1 MLILALDT
9 TTDLCSVALIRGA
22 EVLAREFDT
31 GAAAAVPDT
40 ARLSPQSRLSNSQVL
55 LPMIDGLLAE
65 AGVRLAALDAI
76 AFGSGPGSFTGLRVA
91 CGVAQGLAFGID
103 RPLLPV
109 GSLESMALACGEPRV
124 IACLD
129 ARMGEI
135 YFAAFERAADAA
147 IDPATS
153 HATSHATDAPTGR
166 PHCLIEAAVAQPAA
180 VCLPRG
186 AGWIGCGNGFA
197 VYADALQMRIEE
209 LCRLDASIK
218 PLAGLRPDVRPH
230 AYQVAQLAAIAF
242 AAGEAI
248 APDLAAP
255 RYVRN
260 KVALDATEQAAQRS
274 AVALALAGVR

>member
-76 AFGSGPGSFTGLRVA
+76 AFGAGPGSFTGLRVA

-135 YFAAFERAADAA
+135 YFAAFERAAV
-147 IDPATS
+147 PV
-153 HATSHATDAPTGR
+153 TDLATGR
-166 PHCLIEAAVAQPAA
+166 AHCLIEARVAQPGA
-180 VCLPRG
+180 VCLPPG
-186 AGWIGCGNGFA
+186 AGWTGCGSGFT
-197 VYADALQMRIEE
+197 VHADALQMRIEE